1 MRKEE
6 AGLLR
11 MHLVIWI
18 TMLVLYGIGWVDNER
33 FKTALLAYI
42 ATIVVSIY
50 FKIQPNEKKNFSD
63 TGENGGHPS
72 SSD

>member
-6 AGLLR
+6 TGLLR
-11 MHLVIWI
+11 MHLVIWF

-42 ATIVVSIY
+42 ATMVASIY
-50 FKIQPNEKKNFSD
+50 FKIQPNEKKNISD
-63 TGENGGHPS
+63 TGENGGHAS